1 MQRRQFIKHSA
12 IFSAPLII
20 PSHFLTSAENDLA
33 LFGVSGEFVNHA
45 RMGFGVEEI
54 ELI

>member
-1 MQRRQFIKHSA
+1 LHQR
-12 IFSAPLII
+12 
-20 PSHFLTSAENDLA
+20 SHFLTSAENDLA